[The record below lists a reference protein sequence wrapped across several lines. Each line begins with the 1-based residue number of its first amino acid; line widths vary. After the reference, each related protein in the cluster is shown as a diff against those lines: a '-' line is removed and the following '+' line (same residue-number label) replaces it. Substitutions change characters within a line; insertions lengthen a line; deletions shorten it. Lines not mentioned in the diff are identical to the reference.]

1 MSASSK
7 GHPVNSLAEQLL
19 LLFTS
24 WLIIQFFW
32 RKRTFKS
39 LYNIPGPP
47 SDSFWSG
54 NTNQFF
60 TRHGASFQSHV
71 AFDYGPIVRL
81 HGLFGRPML
90 YISDPKALH
99 NILVKEEPI
108 YQESSLFIRL
118 NYLVFGRGLL
128 ATLGEQH
135 RKQRKMLNPVFS
147 VNHMRR
153 LTPIFYDIIHKAS
166 GILRAGMAA
175 EVSKGAQELDALH
188 WFGRAALELI
198 GQGGLGYSFDPLT
211 EQVPNAYGDAFK
223 AIGPAIQGLNSHV
236 RLLHEFAEM
245 GPAWLRRA
253 VMKVW
258 PSKRMRDAVKIVDTM
273 DMASKQVY
281 ESKKLTIQAGDEAL
295 LQRIGQGKDIMS
307 VLMKDNMKAS
317 KEDRL
322 PESEIIG
329 QMTTLMFAATDTT
342 SNTLCRILQLLATY
356 PDVQQEL
363 REELLT
369 AGAADN
375 LSYDELN
382 KLPFL
387 DAVCRETLRLYPTI
401 TLSTR
406 MPIQDTILSVGEPVN
421 GVDGRVMKE
430 ITIPKGTEI
439 VIGSLGCNAN
449 KEMWGEDALE
459 FKPRRWIEGL
469 PAAVTNAPI
478 PGVYSNLMT
487 FLGGKRACIGF
498 KFSEME
504 MKVILSV
511 MLTTFAF
518 EPTDKPVAWNV
529 SAVWYPTVGTESNIP
544 EMPIKI
550 RFLQEVSV

>member
-1 MSASSK
+1 MFTATSV
-7 GHPVNSLAEQLL
+7 GNHSLAGQLL

-32 RKRTFKS
+32 RKRMFKS

-81 HGLFGRPML
+81 HGLFGRPIL

-118 NYLVFGRGLL
+118 HYLLFGRGLF

-135 RKQRKMLNPVFS
+135 RKQRKLLNPVFS
-147 VNHMRR
+147 VNHIRK
-153 LTPIFYDIIHKAS
+153 LTPVFYNIIHK
-166 GILRAGMAA
+166 LRASMAV
-175 EVSKGAQELDALH
+175 EVSKGAQEIDALH

-223 AIGPAIQGLNSHV
+223 AVGPTVQGLNAHI
-236 RLLHEFAEM
+236 RFLHMFAEV
-245 GPAWLRRA
+245 GPAWFRRA
-253 VMKVW
+253 MMKVW
-258 PSKRMRDAVKIVDTM
+258 PSKRMRDAVKMVDTM
-273 DMASKQVY
+273 DTASKKVY
-281 ESKKLTIQAGDEAL
+281 ESKKVAIQAGDEVL
-295 LQRIGQGKDIMS
+295 LWQIGQGKDVMS
-307 VLMKDNMKAS
+307 VLMQANMKAS
-317 KEDRL
+317 DEDRL

-342 SNTLCRILQLLATY
+342 SNTLCRILQLLATHL
-356 PDVQQEL
+356 DVQQEL

-387 DAVCRETLRLYPTI
+387 DAVCRETLRLYPTV
-401 TLSTR
+401 TLITR
-406 MPIQDTILSVGEPVN
+406 MPIQGTILSMGEPVN
-421 GVDGRVMKE
+421 GLDGRVMKE
-430 ITIPKGTEI
+430 IMILKGTEI

-459 FKPRRWIEGL
+459 FKPRRWIEEL

-487 FLGGKRACIGF
+487 FMGGKRACIGF

-504 MKVILSV
+504 MKAILSV
-511 MLTTFAF
+511 MLITFVF
-518 EPTDKPVAWNV
+518 ELTDKPIAWNISV
-529 SAVWYPTVGTESNIP
+529 VWYPTVGTESNIP

-550 RFLQEVSV
+550 RFLQEVNM